1 MLPTD
6 ITENP
11 AIRDLQLI
19 VHYSGSVVYSY
30 INLWS
35 LDEVYLPPTSN
46 KGKEFA
52 TLY

>member
-19 VHYSGSVVYSY
+19 INYGGSVIFPYM
-30 INLWS
+30 NLWS
-35 LDEVYLPPTSN
+35 LVELCLPPTSD
-46 KGKEFA
+46 KGK
-52 TLY
+52 